1 MCAGSAEKM
10 ISRKLRR
17 HESHVAL
24 QQKRYPTMNI
34 SPDTSRVIVLA
45 AWQRPEGSKVMNVG
59 DILALKGSDLK
70 MIKPTETVGNLAR
83 QLQQARIGAMVVS
96 QDGQTI
102 DGIISE
108 RDIAYSL
115 AERRGELH
123 LLPVSALM
131 TRKVT
136 TCSPEDSLSQVAA
149 LMSRHKIRH
158 LPVEQNG
165 RLVGIVS
172 IRDVL
177 EHRVGEIERK
187 ASLVMEL
194 VSTSD

>member
-1 MCAGSAEKM
+1 
-10 ISRKLRR
+10 
-17 HESHVAL
+17 
-24 QQKRYPTMNI
+24 
-34 SPDTSRVIVLA
+34 
-45 AWQRPEGSKVMNVG
+45 MNVG
-59 DILALKGSDLK
+59 DILAIKGSDLK
-70 MIKPTETVGNLAR
+70 MIKPAETVGNLAR

-131 TRKVT
+131 TRKVM
-136 TCSPEDSLSQVAA
+136 TCSPEDSLSQAA
-149 LMSRHKIRH
+149 SLMSRYQIRH
-158 LPVEQNG
+158 LPVKQDG

-177 EHRVGEIERK
+177 EHRIGEIERK
-187 ASLVMEL
+187 AALVMDL
-194 VSTSD
+194 VSKSD